1 MPKTT
6 KKNPAAVAL
15 AQRSARKRYQI
26 MTADERSE
34 QGRRAVNSRRDRQ
47 KPARWDGKAEPPS
60 APNPDRWYG
69 VFARDGELLMFSR
82 DKLELRQ
89 RARAEEGACLIEELD
104 YDPRNRVPIVPK
116 YEPDTAACLRALQD
130 LQVLDTDEAGKRG
143 RS

>member
-15 AQRSARKRYQI
+15 AKRSARKRYQT
-26 MTADERSE
+26 MTAAERSE

-47 KPARWDGKAEPPS
+47 RAEPPS
-60 APNPDRWYG
+60 VPNPDRWYG

-89 RARAEEGACLIEELD
+89 RARAEERACLIEELG
-104 YDPRNRVPIVPK
+104 YDPRTRLPIVPK
-116 YEPDTAACLRALQD
+116 YEPDTAACLQALQD
-130 LQVLDTDEAGKRG
+130 LQLLDNDEAGRRG